1 MLFNFIRASMGSVD
15 AQLKLG
21 EYYYFCR
28 KNGKHLE
35 KAAYWFRKAAEN
47 NNTDAQVYMA
57 TLHLQGYGVKQNEF
71 EAFNWYRK
79 AAELGSSRGQHSLGW
94 CYQQGY
100 GTERDFVRAVL
111 WWKKSALQN
120 EPESQHGLGLAY
132 AKGEGVEKDLEEARK
147 WLQLAIANGLEEAK
161 DDLLDLNG

>member
-1 MLFNFIRASMGSVD
+1 
-15 AQLKLG
+15 
-21 EYYYFCR
+21 
-28 KNGKHLE
+28 
-35 KAAYWFRKAAEN
+35 
-47 NNTDAQVYMA
+47 
-57 TLHLQGYGVKQNEF
+57 
-71 EAFNWYRK
+71 
-79 AAELGSSRGQHSLGW
+79 
-94 CYQQGY
+94 
-100 GTERDFVRAVL
+100 VL